1 MTARK
6 LPPAGRP
13 LRSFFLSWVRP
24 SPRPRKWDL
33 REVPLRGKGS
43 RPPPKENG
51 EGVSFAGGQPAP
63 AGNWGTALPGWACSR
78 GA

>member
-13 LRSFFLSWVRP
+13 LRSFFILGTLQP
-24 SPRPRKWDL
+24 PPTKGDL
-33 REVPLRGKGS
+33 REVPLRGRDKLLV
-43 RPPPKENG
+43 PEENG

-63 AGNWGTALPGWACSR
+63 AGDWGTALPGWACSR